1 MSERGHEEL
10 TADERERAAR
20 LRPLAERAVA
30 RYDLPS
36 PTLTLLTNDWNCVF
50 RIDTVDG
57 SRYVL
62 RIGLPESGPDRA
74 LAEAAWLAALATDGS
89 VVVPEPVPA
98 HDGSLAVVAEAE
110 GVPEP
115 RTCVVF
121 KWLEGRPLIEVSS
134 EENLEAFGAT
144 IARLHLQAAGFHV
157 PPGMRVW
164 DSPYPFEEPR
174 VLFEAEHAASLGGF
188 RATYER
194 ALDVTVKA
202 IERLQAAEP
211 PRMIHADLHEDN
223 VFVRADGSLAVLDFD
238 DCLAGWPV
246 QDLGVTVSA
255 LAAGGDLEP
264 REAALRRG
272 YERVAAWP
280 ERTPG
285 EIHVFGADTC
295 LSLANLIV
303 QDHDPAYR
311 EAAPEWIARWA
322 ERIELLLG

>member
-174 VLFEAEHAASLGGF
+174 VLFEAE
-188 RATYER
+188 
-194 ALDVTVKA
+194 
-202 IERLQAAEP
+202 P